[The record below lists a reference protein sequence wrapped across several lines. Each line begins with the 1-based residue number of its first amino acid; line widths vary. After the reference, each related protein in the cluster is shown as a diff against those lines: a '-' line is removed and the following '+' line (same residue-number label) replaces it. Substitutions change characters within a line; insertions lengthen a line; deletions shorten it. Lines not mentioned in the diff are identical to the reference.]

1 MSYTYGVYN
10 LQLIGPPAAVE
21 WFGAACSVEVKGL
34 NRDDMDRNNLV
45 FKASEEVAKRF
56 GGMNYDDLPER
67 VCPLEFAAPVQVA
80 NEWRNP
86 DGTQAYFVTVYDA
99 GRAEGG
105 PEEGGWWFD
114 CGVPIEWYACRTG
127 EEAEEL
133 ADRLR
138 SGEYAETGRR
148 NSVLGGED
156 YDVRVGIEPGRAFPE
171 TTPHYE

>member
-1 MSYTYGVYN
+1 VSYTYGVYN

-21 WFGAACSVEVKGL
+21 WFGAACAVEVIGL

-45 FKASEEVAKRF
+45 FKASELVARRF
-56 GGMNYDDLPER
+56 GGMDYDELPER

-114 CGVPIEWYACRTG
+114 CGKP
-127 EEAEEL
+127 
-133 ADRLR
+133 DRVVR
-138 SGEYAETGRR
+138 MPDRRRGR
-148 NSVLGGED
+148 GA
-156 YDVRVGIEPGRAFPE
+156 GRAFAQRQVRRDGQAVQRARWHGLRRE
-171 TTPHYE
+171 DRD